1 MNTYFSRRNLF
12 GLLFVV
18 LAVLWISRCGR
29 TGTSNAPPQNP
40 GAPPT
45 THSATLN
52 WDAST
57 SAVVG
62 YNVYRA
68 TQAGGPYT
76 KLNSSPTERTS
87 YTDSTVQ
94 ADLTYFYVVT
104 AVDANGVESVGSNE
118 VQFAVRSP

>member
-1 MNTYFSRRNLF
+1 MNTSLSRRNLL
-12 GLLFVV
+12 GLLLVAF
-18 LAVLWISRCGR
+18 AVLWISRCGR

-40 GAPPT
+40 AAVSR
-45 THSATLN
+45 SATLN

-76 KLNSSPTERTS
+76 RLNSSLIEPIS
-87 YTDSTVQ
+87 YTDNMLQ
-94 ADLTYFYVVT
+94 ADQTYFYLVT
-104 AVDANGVESVGSNE
+104 AVDANGVESVASNE
-118 VQFAVRSP
+118 IQVAVRSP

>member
-1 MNTYFSRRNLF
+1 MNTSLSRRNLL
-12 GLLFVV
+12 GLLLVAF
-18 LAVLWISRCGR
+18 AVLWISRCGR
-29 TGTSNAPPQNP
+29 TGTSNTPPQNP
-40 GAPPT
+40 AAVST
-45 THSATLN
+45 TRSATLN

-76 KLNSSPTERTS
+76 RLNSSLIEPIS
-87 YTDSTVQ
+87 YTDNMLQ
-94 ADLTYFYVVT
+94 ADQTYFYVVT

>member
-1 MNTYFSRRNLF
+1 MNTSLSRRNLF

-40 GAPPT
+40 GGAPT
-45 THSATLN
+45 AHSATLN

-76 KLNSSPTERTS
+76 KLNSSPIEPTS

-94 ADLTYFYVVT
+94 ADQTYFYVVT
-104 AVDANGVESVGSNE
+104 AVDANGVESVPSNE
-118 VQFAVRSP
+118 IQFAVRSP

>member
-1 MNTYFSRRNLF
+1 MNTSLSRRNLLS
-12 GLLFVV
+12 LLFMG
-18 LAVLWISRCGR
+18 LAVLWISHCGR

-40 GAPPT
+40 AAVST
-45 THSATLN
+45 TRSANLN
-52 WDAST
+52 WDASP

-76 KLNSSPTERTS
+76 KLNSSPVGPTS

-94 ADLTYFYVVT
+94 AGQTYFYVVT
-104 AVDANGVESVGSNE
+104 AVDGNGVESVASNE
-118 VQFAVRSP
+118 AQTTVPSP

>member
-1 MNTYFSRRNLF
+1 MNTSLSRRNLL
-12 GLLFVV
+12 GLLLVAF
-18 LAVLWISRCGR
+18 AVLWISRCGR
-29 TGTSNAPPQNP
+29 TGTSNAPPPNP
-40 GAPPT
+40 PAVST
-45 THSATLN
+45 TRSATLN

-76 KLNSSPTERTS
+76 KLNSSLIEPTS

>member
-1 MNTYFSRRNLF
+1 MSTSLARRHLF

-18 LAVLWISRCGR
+18 LAVLWTSRCGR

-40 GAPPT
+40 GPPPT

-76 KLNSSPTERTS
+76 RLNSSLIEPTS

-94 ADLTYFYVVT
+94 ADQTYFYVVT
-104 AVDANGVESVGSNE
+104 AVDANGVESVASNE
-118 VQFAVRSP
+118 IQVAVRSP